1 MNLSCRVLVAV
12 TDEKLRTS
20 IQSLVKALPIQAFF
34 AGTSAEILTY
44 LSSSEGTDLVVI
56 DDVLADITTDAVC
69 RAARQRAPKIDSY
82 IAVMAA
88 RDNPADALR
97 AFSAGA
103 DEVLSKPLEMIPF
116 LNACRRAQRF
126 TTIERKQAE
135 AIASLIELQNAEKK
149 SKAEKAA
156 KPPGAAGEKDE
167 LEEKSEEEKAAKA
180 ESPEIEVPHAGSPR
194 GVLSEDRRPIL
205 VQQMEE
211 AVKQAFIEL
220 EVAPEDCLSKPT
232 NNSLLYGDFI
242 GWQGVFL
249 NKTSEWY
256 DILFHLSHP
265 GAEYLSQ
272 RLLKRTAHSDDDLL
286 KAVSELV
293 ASVHRIHRE
302 SFGGA
307 GNATGAVFCQHM
319 AAPRFSWVGEIGAP
333 THSQLLNIPKMT
345 LVYDFHRSPGT
356 ARVKPV
362 ASVEPG
368 DIMNETIAASGQG
381 RIPLISKGVVLTEER
396 LRKIRTE
403 VEETRNFW
411 VIEPSLL
418 ARRLSNSIAGPA

>member
-34 AGTSAEILTY
+34 ANTSAEILAY
-44 LSSSEGTDLVVI
+44 LSSSEGTDLVII
-56 DDVLADITTDAVC
+56 DDVLTDTTPEIVC

-88 RDNPADALR
+88 RENPADALR

-103 DEVLSKPLEMIPF
+103 DEVLPKPLEMVPF

-126 TTIERKQAE
+126 TTIERRQAE
-135 AIASLIELQNAEKK
+135 AIANLTEMLNAEKK
-149 SKAEKAA
+149 GKAEKAA

-167 LEEKSEEEKAAKA
+167 IEEKAEEEKIAEAPTEKA
-180 ESPEIEVPHAGSPR
+180 PSSGSPH
-194 GVLSEDRRPIL
+194 GLLHEDRRPVL

-256 DILFHLSHP
+256 DILFHFSHP

-272 RLLKRTAHSDDDLL
+272 RLLKRTAHSDEDLL

-293 ASVHRIHRE
+293 ASVQRIHRE
-302 SFGGA
+302 RFGGA

-319 AAPRFSWVGEIGAP
+319 ASPRFSWIGEIGAP

-362 ASVEPG
+362 PSVEPG

-403 VEETRNFW
+403 VEATRNFW